1 VREWQVTAVA
11 GMESVGVEGPFA
23 GAGEEVVGTREE
35 AVGAGGVAVGAGWA
49 VARAGGYP
57 SSAAGPAPSPQ
68 VRRRHGLDTQM
79 LLALLPGVASS
90 LHAFQQEAASDKCV
104 QVLSRQF

>member
-1 VREWQVTAVA
+1 MRVGGGAVREWQVTAVA

-49 VARAGGYP
+49 VARAGGVSKLRCRACAIASG
-57 SSAAGPAPSPQ
+57 SSTPWP
-68 VRRRHGLDTQM
+68 
-79 LLALLPGVASS
+79 
-90 LHAFQQEAASDKCV
+90 
-104 QVLSRQF
+104 